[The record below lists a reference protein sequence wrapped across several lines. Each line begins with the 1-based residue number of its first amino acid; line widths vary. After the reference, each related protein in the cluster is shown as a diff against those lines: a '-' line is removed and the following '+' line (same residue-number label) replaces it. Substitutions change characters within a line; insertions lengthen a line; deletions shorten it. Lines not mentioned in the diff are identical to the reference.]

1 MNDKQ
6 VWYLLCFVCGSMN
19 IGIYNA
25 ASTLSSLEKWQ
36 EVTSQNI
43 AAGSVPGYKGNQMSF
58 EAIQKGVMGVNS
70 MGRAVS
76 APMSMSQCSPEFNFA
91 EGQMH
96 QTDVPTHVALNGDGF
111 FKIQGDGFEYY
122 TRDGEF
128 HINADNQIVNKT
140 GDVVLGEGGPMS
152 VDPQYGEITVNR
164 EGLVMQGI
172 VEVGKF
178 SIVDV
183 EDKSQLMRISGGFR
197 LNPDSQANATEVTDP
212 DIMQG
217 FLEDS
222 NVSPLKEM
230 VNLISISR
238 AFEVNHKVIQSLDE
252 IQSKTIEVMGAT

>member
-1 MNDKQ
+1 MGL
-6 VWYLLCFVCGSMN
+6 VSTMLCEWRMN

-58 EAIQKGVMGVNS
+58 EEIQAGMMGVNAS
-70 MGRAVS
+70 GRMISV
-76 APMSMSQCSPEFNFA
+76 PVSMSEASSKFNFA
-91 EGQMH
+91 NGQIT
-96 QTDVPTHVALNGDGF
+96 QTGVPTHVALNSEGF

-128 HINADNQIVNKT
+128 HVNAEGQIVNKT
-140 GDVVLGEGGPMS
+140 GQAVLGENGPMS
-152 VDPQYGEITVNR
+152 ISPQYGEISINGAG
-164 EGLVMQGI
+164 EIKQGA
-172 VEVGKF
+172 VVVGKL

-183 EDKSQLMRISGGFR
+183 EDKEALIRIPGGFR
-197 LNPDSQANATEVTDP
+197 LVPDSDVAVNDVLKSVVV
-212 DIMQG
+212 QG
-217 FLEDS
+217 NLEDS

-252 IQSKTIEVMGAT
+252 IQSKTIEVMGATG

>member
-1 MNDKQ
+1 
-6 VWYLLCFVCGSMN
+6 MN

-36 EVTSQNI
+36 EATSQNI

-76 APMSMSQCSPEFNFA
+76 TPMSMSQCSPEFDFA
-91 EGQMH
+91 NGQIQ
-96 QTDVPTHVALNGDGF
+96 QTDVPTHVAINGSGF

-122 TRDGEF
+122 SRDGEF
-128 HINADNQIVNKT
+128 HINADNQIVNKV
-140 GDVVLGEGGPMS
+140 GDVVLGDTGPLS
-152 VDPQYGEITVNR
+152 IDPQYGAITINRQGEIA
-164 EGLVMQGI
+164 QGS
-172 VEVGKF
+172 VDVGKL
-178 SIVDV
+178 SIVDID
-183 EDKSQLMRISGGFR
+183 DKSQLMRISGGFR
-197 LNPDSQANATEVTDP
+197 LHPDSQANATNVTNP
-212 DIMQG
+212 SVMQG
-217 FLEDS
+217 YLEDS

-252 IQSKTIEVMGAT
+252 IQGKTIEVMGAT